1 MDETKQTLMNSV
13 KKIYSIESDKNRK
26 FTIEITNKNNSIYIY
41 TFYEGDLN
49 KDEYEKE
56 YQLEDL
62 QKDKYLSILGSIDN
76 IFKELTNF
84 FNTKISEI
92 KLIEDKNKLII
103 NIPLESEILK
113 HIIFEI
119 NIKNKTIQEK
129 YDELYNMII
138 KLKNENNNLK
148 KNLSKNE
155 EEIKELKKCPFP
167 IGAIYTQYPKCKE
180 PKELWSKTDWEL
192 LNYNGAFF
200 RSIGG
205 KSLEFGKLQKEG
217 LPNIT
222 GNKLLGWTDYSGGGI
237 IMRPNT
243 NIKESAIYS
252 YQDSKYDSLYSPSSR
267 SSKEPQHHNI
277 LGFNAN
283 RVNSIYGNSENVT
296 PENYAI
302 RIWKRIS

>member
-1 MDETKQTLMNSV
+1 MDEAKSTLMNSV

-26 FTIEITNKNNSIYIY
+26 FTIEITNKYNSIYIY
-41 TFYEGDLN
+41 AFYEDDLN
-49 KDEYEKE
+49 KEEYEKE

-62 QKDKYLSILGSIDN
+62 KKDKYLSILGSIDN

-129 YDELYNMII
+129 YSELYNMII

-155 EEIKELKKCPFP
+155 EEIKELKKMS
-167 IGAIYTQYPKCKE
+167 ISY
-180 PKELWSKTDWEL
+180 
-192 LNYNGAFF
+192 
-200 RSIGG
+200 RS
-205 KSLEFGKLQKEG
+205 
-217 LPNIT
+217 
-222 GNKLLGWTDYSGGGI
+222 Y
-237 IMRPNT
+237 
-243 NIKESAIYS
+243 IYS
-252 YQDSKYDSLYSPSSR
+252 
-267 SSKEPQHHNI
+267 
-277 LGFNAN
+277 
-283 RVNSIYGNSENVT
+283 
-296 PENYAI
+296 
-302 RIWKRIS
+302 IS